1 MPRIKIY
8 PDNPDSRQIDK
19 AVSVLQE
26 GGLIIYP
33 TDTVYAIGCDALNVR
48 AVERICKLKNINPQ
62 KVNLSVI
69 CYDLS
74 NLSQYVKVADT
85 YFKLM
90 KRNLPGPFTFILPTN
105 SNLPKIYKNRKTV
118 GIRVP
123 DHPIIREIVRV
134 LGNPVLTTSVG
145 GDDEAVEYT
154 TDPELMEEKYG
165 KIVDLVIDGGYGGFE
180 PSTVIDCTEEEPRI
194 IREGKGELMV

>member
-8 PDNPDSRQIDK
+8 PDNSDSHQIDK

-48 AVERICKLKNINPQ
+48 AVEKICQLKNINPQ

-74 NLSQYVKVADT
+74 NLSQYVKVADI

-90 KRNLPGPFTFILPTN
+90 KRNLPGPFTFILP
-105 SNLPKIYKNRKTV
+105 KNGRNPCT
-118 GIRVP
+118 RSSDYP
-123 DHPIIREIVRV
+123 
-134 LGNPVLTTSVG
+134 GNRPRAGKSRI
-145 GDDEAVEYT
+145 DDFRRR
-154 TDPELMEEKYG
+154 G
-165 KIVDLVIDGGYGGFE
+165 
-180 PSTVIDCTEEEPRI
+180 
-194 IREGKGELMV
+194 